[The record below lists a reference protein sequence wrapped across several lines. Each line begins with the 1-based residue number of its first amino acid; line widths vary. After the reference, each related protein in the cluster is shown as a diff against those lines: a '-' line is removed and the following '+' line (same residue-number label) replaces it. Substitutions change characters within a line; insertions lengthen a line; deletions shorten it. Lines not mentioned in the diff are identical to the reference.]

1 MVQSE
6 DKWTGAED
14 TRIGIRK
21 KKQAGELVGEWDRAR
36 QGATGARVPTSSAS
50 SHPGGDCEKWCA
62 MGWESLGRVN
72 RKRAF
77 GRYGE
82 AQKEKTYVGEL
93 CGASQEITTLI
104 TTQQHCLYLLILK
117 WKERSRSIAIVVLK
131 KTSVNTEIVNYQVP
145 ILKEMYLV
153 VWQRTL
159 KTFSSCYSVFFSC
172 CV

>member
-1 MVQSE
+1 M
-6 DKWTGAED
+6 
-14 TRIGIRK
+14 
-21 KKQAGELVGEWDRAR
+21 
-36 QGATGARVPTSSAS
+36 
-50 SHPGGDCEKWCA
+50 
-62 MGWESLGRVN
+62 GRVY

-104 TTQQHCLYLLILK
+104 TTQQHRLYLLILK
-117 WKERSRSIAIVVLK
+117 RKERSRSIAIVVLK

-153 VWQRTL
+153 V
-159 KTFSSCYSVFFSC
+159 
-172 CV
+172 